1 MSTAPL
7 TKEQLNGYDF
17 DALETAT
24 VAPTNKKQ
32 IIIDHINEHGIPAA
46 GPDLQLFQKNG
57 IVIKDDFAS
66 YLGNSEYYS
75 TGSFAKLAN
84 NTPLDFEY
92 DTTDGL
98 KAEIEKYKDKSHF
111 DLGTFVHEAILEPE
125 KWENVVCEPKANRAS
140 HEGLNS
146 LISFW
151 EMECAGM
158 VRQSEW
164 EGLKTDAK
172 KEYINTL
179 IAASGKRAIDFKDAL
194 IVQRLHARWM
204 EYQKGL
210 WAGVLKS
217 AHKEASMY
225 TNDFLGLPQRVR
237 PDGILFADQ
246 IGVNAIVSVK
256 TTSATSVGQ
265 YARQFVQLG
274 YNIKEAAYQKVVSH
288 VTGVNFDTTIM
299 IVLSTAEPFQ
309 VGVFILADQDIR
321 EAGLRYEA
329 AVLNAQTCLQ
339 LGKFPGWEI
348 NAGIDDLGI
357 IDLKING

>member
-1 MSTAPL
+1 MNQ
-7 TKEQLNGYDF
+7 TKTIDF
-17 DALETAT
+17 DFDPKKFDYDSLVDAA

-32 IIIDHINEHGIPAA
+32 IIIDHLNANGIPAA

-84 NTPLDFEY
+84 GTPLDFEY

-140 HEGLNS
+140 HEGLDRLIEFWS
-146 LISFW
+146 LYVPVP
-151 EMECAGM
+151 AGM
-158 VRQSEW
+158 PLV
-164 EGLKTDAK
+164 KTDDK
-172 KEYINTL
+172 KQA
-179 IAASGKRAIDFKDAL
+179 IAQMVDASGKRAIDFKDAL

-210 WAGVLKS
+210 WAGILKS
-217 AHKEASMY
+217 AHKEVSMY
-225 TNDFLGLPQRVR
+225 TNDFFGLPQRVR

-321 EAGLRYEA
+321 DAGLRYEA

-357 IDLKING
+357 IDLTING

>member
-1 MSTAPL
+1 MNQTELL
-7 TKEQLNGYDF
+7 TKEQLNGYNF

-32 IIIDHINEHGIPAA
+32 IIIDHINANGIPAA

-84 NTPLDFEY
+84 NTPLDFQY

-125 KWENVVCEPKANRAS
+125 KWDAVVCEPKANRAS
-140 HEGLNS
+140 HEGLDTLIKFWS
-146 LISFW
+146 LYVPVP
-151 EMECAGM
+151 AGM
-158 VRQSEW
+158 PLV
-164 EGLKTDAK
+164 KTDEK
-172 KEYINTL
+172 KQV
-179 IAASGKRAIDFKDAL
+179 IAQMVDASGKRSIDFKDAL

-321 EAGLRYEA
+321 DAGLRYEA

-357 IDLKING
+357 IDLTING

>member
-1 MSTAPL
+1 MQTETL
-7 TKEQLNGYDF
+7 TKADLNGIDF
-17 DALETAT
+17 DKLENAT

-32 IIIDHINEHGIPAA
+32 IIIDYINANGIPAA

-84 NTPLDFEY
+84 GTPRDFEY

-98 KAEIEKYKDKSHF
+98 KAEIEKYKDRSHF

-125 KWENVVCEPKANRAS
+125 KWDTVVCEPKANRAT
-140 HEGLNS
+140 HEGLDK
-146 LISFW
+146 LIDFW
-151 EMECAGM
+151 ENEANAARSASIDAMKVE
-158 VRQSEW
+158 
-164 EGLKTDAK
+164 AK
-172 KEYINTL
+172 KEYISTL
-179 IAASGKRAIDFKDAL
+179 ISASGKRAIEFKDAL
-194 IVQRLHARWM
+194 IVQKLHARWM
-204 EYQKGL
+204 AYQNGL
-210 WAGVLKS
+210 WAAILKS
-217 AHKEASMY
+217 AHKEVSMY

-256 TTSATSVGQ
+256 TTAATSVGK
-265 YARQFVQLG
+265 YARDFVSFG
-274 YNIKEAAYQKVVSH
+274 YDIKEAAYQKVVSH
-288 VTGVNFDTTIM
+288 VTGVPFETTIM

-309 VGVFILADQDIR
+309 VGVFILADQDMKW
-321 EAGLRYEA
+321 AGMKYQY
-329 AVLNAQTCLQ
+329 AVLNAKTCLE

-357 IDLKING
+357 IDLTINQ